1 MPPAVVSDCGDG
13 DAETVDCGRR
23 GWLVGGRR
31 LGFETEADGAVEKQG
46 DVGSEGEIGGGWR
59 VEKKGD
65 CRGGRGGEE
74 GEEKGGCSR

>member
-1 MPPAVVSDCGDG
+1 MSDCSDV

-46 DVGSEGEIGGGWR
+46 GGRNEGEIGGG
-59 VEKKGD
+59 
-65 CRGGRGGEE
+65 
-74 GEEKGGCSR
+74 